1 MKQRNIGFALLTC
14 SALLGLSLTIS
25 AWATDAAK
33 LVESCISC
41 HGKDGTSTEPD
52 LPNIGGHSV
61 TDLTYTMTVYRDEGR
76 PCREA
81 VYLTGDKKGNKTDM
95 CQVVK
100 EMSDS
105 DINQVA
111 EYFSK
116 QKLVRTA
123 QIFDPVLAQKGKQLH
138 EEHCEKCHSK
148 GGTVADDDAGILG
161 GQKMSYLDEQIKF
174 VNEGKRRTPKM
185 MKAKLKMLDKA
196 GIDALINYYGSF
208 K

>member
-1 MKQRNIGFALLTC
+1 MKQRNTRFGLLIC
-14 SALLGLSLTIS
+14 STLLGLSLTIS

-52 LPNIGGHSV
+52 VPNIGEHSV

-105 DINQVA
+105 DINHISPSRNLFA
-111 EYFSK
+111 PRK
-116 QKLVRTA
+116 
-123 QIFDPVLAQKGKQLH
+123 
-138 EEHCEKCHSK
+138 
-148 GGTVADDDAGILG
+148 ILTLYWHR
-161 GQKMSYLDEQIKF
+161 KASNSTRNIAKN
-174 VNEGKRRTPKM
+174 VTPKVAPLLM
-185 MKAKLKMLDKA
+185 TMLASWVARRCRILTSRSSLSMKASGEPQK
-196 GIDALINYYGSF
+196 
-208 K
+208 